1 MINLQ
6 EFIAKLFSFIFFHN
20 YPSPYPPFN
29 QASKKNVKV
38 FLKITTDSTINNDY
52 NCLGSKVSISPRDR
66 RVINKQ
72 VSTQTIRGVYKKLY
86 YHSLYYILYYTKIH
100 IYTVYLSLYVLQN
113 VTMYLVIL
121 FVLRYT
127 TYIQYITVWT
137 MYIKVILEHIMY
149 FIPIAL
155 VVALGGVLRIYIIFY
170 K

>member
-1 MINLQ
+1 M
-6 EFIAKLFSFIFFHN
+6 
-20 YPSPYPPFN
+20 
-29 QASKKNVKV
+29 
-38 FLKITTDSTINNDY
+38 
-52 NCLGSKVSISPRDR
+52 SISPRDR

-86 YHSLYYILYYTKIH
+86 YHSLYYILYYTNIH

-121 FVLRYT
+121 FVLHYT
-127 TYIQYITVWT
+127 TYIQYITVCT
-137 MYIKVILEHIMY
+137 MYFILELIMY

-170 K
+170 KRYFENIVYSMNTCTLLYNMCRKCTLQANKLIAL